1 MATMTMTF
9 DVPETKSIDLAAL
22 KQHMQALFNV
32 VVSMPSVLKKEQT
45 SSVVDEFR
53 GKWQDDNMTAEEFIR
68 EIRKNRESSV
78 RQMQS
83 L

>member
-1 MATMTMTF
+1 MTF
-9 DVPETKSIDLAAL
+9 DVPETKPIDLAAL
-22 KQHMQALFNV
+22 KQHMQALFDV
-32 VVSMPSVLKKEQT
+32 VVSMPSVLKKEQA

-68 EIRKNRESSV
+68 EIRMNRESNV
-78 RQMQS
+78 KQIQS

>member
-9 DVPETKSIDLAAL
+9 DVPETKAIDIAAL

-68 EIRKNRESSV
+68 EIRMNRESNV
-78 RQMQS
+78 RQIQS